1 MPVWHPG
8 NADLIALPSRIEG
21 QGRTMTFMAFRL
33 LAFLGLLLGLVVP
46 AHAQEVSSADRAAIR
61 DIIQSQVEAFRR
73 DDGDAAFGYASPSIR
88 GLFGTSEIFMDM
100 VRQGYQPVYRPRVFD
115 FREIVTLHGQVT
127 QKVHVVGPD
136 GRPVTAFYPMTQLP
150 DGSWRIDGC
159 YLQTPEEH
167 QA

>member
-1 MPVWHPG
+1 MAMRWVL
-8 NADLIALPSRIEG
+8 LI
-21 QGRTMTFMAFRL
+21 
-33 LAFLGLLLGLVVP
+33 GLLLGW
-46 AHAQEVSSADRAAIR
+46 AIAAYGQDVSSADRTAIR
-61 DIIQSQVEAFRR
+61 DVIQSQVDAFRR
-73 DDGDAAFGYASPSIR
+73 DDGEAAFGYASPGIR
-88 GLFGTSEIFMDM
+88 RLFGTADTFMDM

-115 FREIVTLHGQVT
+115 FREIVSLHGQVT

-159 YLQTPEEH
+159 YLQAPEEH

>member
-1 MPVWHPG
+1 M
-8 NADLIALPSRIEG
+8 A
-21 QGRTMTFMAFRL
+21 FMAFRL
-33 LAFLGLLLGLVVP
+33 FTLLGLLLGLAIP

-73 DDGDAAFGYASPSIR
+73 DDGDAAFGYASPLIR

-100 VRQGYQPVYRPRVFD
+100 VRQGYQPVYRPKVFD

-159 YLQTPEEH
+159 HLQAPEEH